1 MKTKRF
7 FIGLFVVLFSFFLP
21 KIILD
26 KLEASE
32 KQYTY
37 KDIPNYDDNAIKTAD
52 GEYLILLVG
61 VDKNGDDDD
70 NTDFTR
76 TDTIMLLK
84 ADTKSGKLDLMSIPR
99 DSRVKIRD
107 KFDKVNHAHAFGG
120 IELTMQSLRT
130 FLGLDI
136 DYYVQINYQAL
147 INIVDALGG
156 VDYDVPEG
164 INIHKGKVKIHPGP
178 NHLDGNEVMWYL
190 RTRNIYNNG
199 DIGRVNTQQGFVK
212 AMVDEVVKKS
222 KDMNLMTFITNYLK
236 YVKTNLPMAAIM
248 DLAGNINNFSS
259 DKMDTHIVPGME
271 KTMNGVS
278 YYIPDYEKTWQ
289 IVDQYYGDFKLEN
302 WKKEDS
308 GYEEYKDYDQIKD
321 ESRDQG
327 IEKQQQ
333 NPQESPKEERAL
345 PQTKT
350 INESGYNQN
359 NNNQNYNK
367 QNNYNQ
373 NQQEGEVIEYIE
385 TITTTTITKP
395 AEKSDESADMVDE
408 SLDQV
413 PEETTEEESNE

>member
-1 MKTKRF
+1 MKAKRF
-7 FIGLFVVLFSFFLP
+7 FLGLLVVIVGFFGT
-21 KIILD
+21 KFILD
-26 KLEASE
+26 RLNANE
-32 KQYTY
+32 KEQNY
-37 KDIPNYDDNAIKTAD
+37 KDIPNYDDDAVKTAD

-61 VDKNGDDDD
+61 VDKNGDDDN

-84 ADTKSGKLDLMSIPR
+84 ANTKTGKMDLLSIPR
-99 DSRVKIRD
+99 DSRIKIRD

-120 IELTMQSLRT
+120 IELTMQTLRS

-164 INIHKGKVKIHPGP
+164 ITIDKGKVQIKPGP

-212 AMVDEVVKKS
+212 AMVDEMVKKS
-222 KDMNLMTFITNYLK
+222 KNMNMMTFISNYLK
-236 YVKTNLPMAAIM
+236 YVKTNLPMTAIM

-271 KTMNGVS
+271 QTIDGTS

-289 IVDQYYGDFKLEN
+289 IVDEYYSSFKLEN

-308 GYEEYKDYDQIKD
+308 GYMEYQNFNEIKD
-321 ESRDQG
+321 ESSNRG
-327 IEKQQQ
+327 IEEENK
-333 NPQESPKEERAL
+333 KEEEKIQENVNL
-345 PQTKT
+345 PQTRT
-350 INESGYNQN
+350 IEQEDTSKVQNQNVNYNQN
-359 NNNQNYNK
+359 L
-367 QNNYNQ
+367 NYNQ
-373 NQQEGEVIEYIE
+373 NQSQNQNPNPNDQV
-385 TITTTTITKP
+385 
-395 AEKSDESADMVDE
+395 DMNQGQDMLDE
-408 SLDQV
+408 SLKQV
-413 PEETTEEESNE
+413 PDEENTDE

>member
-1 MKTKRF
+1 MKAKRF
-7 FIGLFVVLFSFFLP
+7 FLSLLVILLGFFGT
-21 KIILD
+21 KFILD
-26 KLEASE
+26 RLVENQKELA
-32 KQYTY
+32 Y
-37 KDIPNYDDNAIKTAD
+37 KDIPNYNDNAVKTAD

-61 VDKNGDDDD
+61 VDKNGDDDT

-84 ADTKSGKLDLMSIPR
+84 ADTKTGKMDLMSIPR
-99 DSRVKIRD
+99 DSRIKIRD

-120 IELTMQSLRT
+120 IELTMQTLRS

-164 INIHKGKVKIHPGP
+164 ITIDKGKVQIKPGP
-178 NHLDGNEVMWYL
+178 NHLDGNEVMWFL

-212 AMVDEVVKKS
+212 AMVDEIVKKS
-222 KDMNLMTFITNYLK
+222 KNMNIMTFISNYLK
-236 YVKTNLPMAAIM
+236 YVKTNLPMTAIM

-271 KTMNGVS
+271 QTIDGTS
-278 YYIPDYEKTWQ
+278 YYIPDFEKTWK
-289 IVDQYYGDFKLEN
+289 IVDEVFPNFKLEN

-308 GYEEYKDYDQIKD
+308 GYQEYEHYDEIKD
-321 ESRDQG
+321 ESTDRGLED
-327 IEKQQQ
+327 EKK
-333 NPQESPKEERAL
+333 QEEENNQAPL

-350 INESGYNQN
+350 IKEEPVNQNQNLNTGQN
-359 NNNQNYNK
+359 NN
-367 QNNYNQ
+367 
-373 NQQEGEVIEYIE
+373 QEEESYIE
-385 TITTTTITKP
+385 TITTTTTTTTTTSP
-395 AEKSDESADMVDE
+395 DMVEE
-408 SLDQV
+408 SLNA
-413 PEETTEEESNE
+413 EEREDNADE

>member
-1 MKTKRF
+1 MKAKRF
-7 FIGLFVVLFSFFLP
+7 FLGLLVVIVGFLGT
-21 KIILD
+21 KFILD
-26 KLEASE
+26 RLNANE
-32 KQYTY
+32 KEQNY
-37 KDIPNYDDNAIKTAD
+37 KDIPNYDDNAVKTAD

-61 VDKNGDDDD
+61 VDKNGDDDN

-84 ADTKSGKLDLMSIPR
+84 ANTKTGKMDLLSIPR
-99 DSRVKIRD
+99 DSRIKIRD

-120 IELTMQSLRT
+120 IELTMQTLRS

-164 INIHKGKVKIHPGP
+164 ITIDKGKVQIKPGP

-212 AMVDEVVKKS
+212 AMVDEMVKKS
-222 KDMNLMTFITNYLK
+222 KNMNIMTFISNYLK
-236 YVKTNLPMAAIM
+236 YVKTNLPMTAIM

-271 KTMNGVS
+271 QTIDGTS

-289 IVDQYYGDFKLEN
+289 IVDEYYSSFKLEN

-308 GYEEYKDYDQIKD
+308 GYMEYQNFNEIKD
-321 ESRDQG
+321 ESSNRG
-327 IEKQQQ
+327 IEEENK
-333 NPQESPKEERAL
+333 KEEEKIQENVNL

-350 INESGYNQN
+350 IEQEDTSKVQNQNVNYNQN
-359 NNNQNYNK
+359 L
-367 QNNYNQ
+367 NYNQ
-373 NQQEGEVIEYIE
+373 NQSQNQNPNPNDQV
-385 TITTTTITKP
+385 
-395 AEKSDESADMVDE
+395 DMNQGQDMLDE
-408 SLDQV
+408 SLKEV
-413 PEETTEEESNE
+413 PDEENTDE

>member
-1 MKTKRF
+1 MKAKRF
-7 FIGLFVVLFSFFLP
+7 FLSLLVILLGFFGT
-21 KIILD
+21 KFILD
-26 KLEASE
+26 RLVENQKELA
-32 KQYTY
+32 YR
-37 KDIPNYDDNAIKTAD
+37 DIPNYNDNAVKTAD

-61 VDKNGDDDD
+61 VDKNGDDDT

-84 ADTKSGKLDLMSIPR
+84 ADTKTGKMDLMSIPR
-99 DSRVKIRD
+99 DSRIKIRD

-120 IELTMQSLRT
+120 IELTMQTLRS

-164 INIHKGKVKIHPGP
+164 ITIDKGKVQIKPGP

-212 AMVDEVVKKS
+212 AMVDEIVKKS
-222 KDMNLMTFITNYLK
+222 KNMNIMTFISNYLK
-236 YVKTNLPMAAIM
+236 YVKTNLPMTAIM
-248 DLAGNINNFSS
+248 DLAGNINSFSS

-271 KTMNGVS
+271 QTIDATS
-278 YYIPDYEKTWQ
+278 YYIPDFEKTWK
-289 IVDQYYGDFKLEN
+289 IVDEVFPNFKLKN

-308 GYEEYKDYDQIKD
+308 GYQEYEHYDEIKD
-321 ESRDQG
+321 ESTDRGLED
-327 IEKQQQ
+327 EKK
-333 NPQESPKEERAL
+333 QEEENNQAPL

-350 INESGYNQN
+350 IKEEPVNQKQNLNTSQN
-359 NNNQNYNK
+359 NN
-367 QNNYNQ
+367 
-373 NQQEGEVIEYIE
+373 QEEETYTE
-385 TITTTTITKP
+385 TITTTTTTTTTSSP
-395 AEKSDESADMVDE
+395 DMVEE
-408 SLDQV
+408 SLNSEVREDNAD
-413 PEETTEEESNE
+413 E

>member
-1 MKTKRF
+1 MKAKRF
-7 FIGLFVVLFSFFLP
+7 FLGLLVVIVGFFGT
-21 KIILD
+21 KFILD
-26 KLEASE
+26 RLNANE
-32 KQYTY
+32 KEQNY
-37 KDIPNYDDNAIKTAD
+37 KDIPNYDDNAVKTAD

-61 VDKNGDDDD
+61 VDKNGDDDN

-84 ADTKSGKLDLMSIPR
+84 ANTKTGKMDLLSIPR
-99 DSRVKIRD
+99 DSRIKIRD

-120 IELTMQSLRT
+120 IELTMQTLRS

-164 INIHKGKVKIHPGP
+164 ITIDKGKVQIKPGP

-212 AMVDEVVKKS
+212 AMVDEMVKKS
-222 KDMNLMTFITNYLK
+222 KNMNMMTFISNYLK
-236 YVKTNLPMAAIM
+236 YVKTNLPMTAIM

-271 KTMNGVS
+271 QTIDGTS

-289 IVDQYYGDFKLEN
+289 IVDEYYSSFKLEN

-308 GYEEYKDYDQIKD
+308 GYMEYQNFNEIKD
-321 ESRDQG
+321 ESSNRG
-327 IEKQQQ
+327 IEEENK
-333 NPQESPKEERAL
+333 KEEEKIQENVNL
-345 PQTKT
+345 PQTRT
-350 INESGYNQN
+350 IEQEDTSKVQNQNINYNQN
-359 NNNQNYNK
+359 V
-367 QNNYNQ
+367 NYNQ
-373 NQQEGEVIEYIE
+373 NQSQNQN
-385 TITTTTITKP
+385 P
-395 AEKSDESADMVDE
+395 NPSDQVDMNQGQDMLDE
-408 SLDQV
+408 SLKEV
-413 PEETTEEESNE
+413 PDEENTDE

>member
-1 MKTKRF
+1 MKAKRF
-7 FIGLFVVLFSFFLP
+7 FLSLLVILLGFFGT
-21 KIILD
+21 KFILD
-26 KLEASE
+26 RLVENQKELA
-32 KQYTY
+32 Y
-37 KDIPNYDDNAIKTAD
+37 KDIPNYNDNAVKTAD

-61 VDKNGDDDD
+61 VDKNGDDDT

-84 ADTKSGKLDLMSIPR
+84 ADTKTGKMDLMSIPR
-99 DSRVKIRD
+99 DSRIKIRD

-120 IELTMQSLRT
+120 IELTMQTLRS

-164 INIHKGKVKIHPGP
+164 ITIDKGKVQIKPGP

-212 AMVDEVVKKS
+212 AMVDEIVKKS
-222 KDMNLMTFITNYLK
+222 KNMNIMTFISNYLK
-236 YVKTNLPMAAIM
+236 YVKTNLPMTAIM

-271 KTMNGVS
+271 QTIDGTS
-278 YYIPDYEKTWQ
+278 YYIPDFEKTWK
-289 IVDQYYGDFKLEN
+289 IVDEVFPSFKLEN

-308 GYEEYKDYDQIKD
+308 GYQEYEHYDEIKD
-321 ESRDQG
+321 ESTDRGLED
-327 IEKQQQ
+327 EK
-333 NPQESPKEERAL
+333 NQEEENNQTPL

-350 INESGYNQN
+350 IQENPVNQN
-359 NNNQNYNK
+359 QNLNSGQNYNT
-367 QNNYNQ
+367 
-373 NQQEGEVIEYIE
+373 QEEETYTE
-385 TITTTTITKP
+385 TITTTTTSSP
-395 AEKSDESADMVDE
+395 DMVEE
-408 SLDQV
+408 SLNA
-413 PEETTEEESNE
+413 EEREDNADE

>member
-1 MKTKRF
+1 MKAKRF
-7 FIGLFVVLFSFFLP
+7 FLSLLVILLGFFGT
-21 KIILD
+21 KFILD
-26 KLEASE
+26 RLVENQKELA
-32 KQYTY
+32 Y
-37 KDIPNYDDNAIKTAD
+37 KDIPNYNDNAVKTAD

-61 VDKNGDDDD
+61 VDKNGDDDT

-84 ADTKSGKLDLMSIPR
+84 ADTKTGKMDLMSIPR
-99 DSRVKIRD
+99 DSRIKIRD

-120 IELTMQSLRT
+120 IELTMQTLRS

-164 INIHKGKVKIHPGP
+164 ITIDKGKVQIKPGP
-178 NHLDGNEVMWYL
+178 NHLDGNEVMWFL

-212 AMVDEVVKKS
+212 AMVDEIVKKS
-222 KDMNLMTFITNYLK
+222 KNMNIMTFISNYLK
-236 YVKTNLPMAAIM
+236 YVKTNLPMTAIM

-271 KTMNGVS
+271 QTIDGTS
-278 YYIPDYEKTWQ
+278 YYIPDFEKTWK
-289 IVDQYYGDFKLEN
+289 IVDEVFPNFKLEN

-308 GYEEYKDYDQIKD
+308 GYQEYEHYDEIKD
-321 ESRDQG
+321 ESTDRGLED
-327 IEKQQQ
+327 EKK
-333 NPQESPKEERAL
+333 QEEENNQAPL

-350 INESGYNQN
+350 IKEEPVNQKQNLNTGQN
-359 NNNQNYNK
+359 NK
-367 QNNYNQ
+367 QEEETYT
-373 NQQEGEVIEYIE
+373 E
-385 TITTTTITKP
+385 TITTTTTTTTTSSP
-395 AEKSDESADMVDE
+395 DMVEE
-408 SLDQV
+408 SLNSEVREDNAD
-413 PEETTEEESNE
+413 E